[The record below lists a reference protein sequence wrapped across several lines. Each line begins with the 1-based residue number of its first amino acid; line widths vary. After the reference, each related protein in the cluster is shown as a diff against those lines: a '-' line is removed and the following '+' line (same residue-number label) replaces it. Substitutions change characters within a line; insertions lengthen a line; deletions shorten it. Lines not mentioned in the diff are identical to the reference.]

1 METLKK
7 ILLIGLGVTF
17 ILSAILKTISVYSFS
32 QTVNSFCGLLGMDVL
47 YGYGFPLAIVII
59 AFELLIGVC
68 AFIRRF
74 QRFII
79 WIYTI
84 VLGFFTYITYI
95 NYTDLYGGIES
106 CGCFGELIYFTPVSS
121 YYKNIAIF
129 VLSLILLSIHLIH
142 TFTWQKLKYG
152 QYLLLVLFLSSC
164 HNQLDNALELA
175 GDNRAELE
183 KVLEHFKDDPDQLKY
198 EAACFLIEN
207 MPYHGTFYG
216 KKLQKYIMAYD
227 VMGAE
232 PKEKRVEKW
241 NELSK
246 KIDMDG
252 LKYAPDVR
260 KMKAGYLIRAIN
272 EAVDTWNAS
281 SWSKD
286 YDKSV
291 FFDYVL
297 PYRVSNEP
305 LSYWRTYIKETYPYM
320 SDNTVWSVR
329 GPQIVAAQSELKN
342 AEVVDETSALHG
354 KMVLLTKPQSCVTFK
369 IEAPVA
375 GRKLIRFR
383 YNTQTRKAKAAVT
396 LNGKSLGYL
405 HLEPTFNQHTFR
417 NTRFGL
423 RVDLRRGMNELTVA
437 FSGDTIRLD
446 YIMVSSMETIDTA
459 KTVDYS
465 SYYCV
470 IQNKMTGRCVS
481 MDTLAKTMLKPVELK
496 RYSTKDNTLL
506 LRMDYL
512 GFATWRIA
520 PKDSTDMC
528 LEDRWVSLDTLAP
541 VGKYNYIRSNHQ
553 KWVIIPIED
562 GLCKIMNKD
571 TGMFW
576 EVSKDKD
583 TGKDIVVQN
592 IYMGKDNQKWRIA
605 KKGKNP
611 IADHFFRVG
620 SATSQA
626 VKVTDMCSQFEF
638 IGQTGGIPPT
648 LIQLCRQRTGK
659 CRDESAFQQALARSM
674 GIPTAI
680 DFTPHWGNRTNS
692 HAWSVLILPDGKGT
706 PFYMG
711 CVPGDTAQYFHP
723 YLKPKIFRHRFHL
736 NMEMM
741 KDFVGEESVYP
752 LFKQPDWID
761 VTDEYY
767 QTTDVVRTIPEKY
780 KKHKVAYI
788 CVSDRESWE
797 PVYYGKILDGKATFK
812 SMGRNILYIAA
823 VMEGMGLK
831 TIGNPFYITADGKVK
846 MVRSDKNKKQSMTLL
861 RKYPFF
867 GKEDYFN
874 FRMSYGKIQGSN
886 EATFKKPVTLFTH
899 EGITEGCWY
908 ERKLKEKRAF
918 RYARYLGPNGSYCN
932 INELEFY
939 DEKGKKLKGRTL
951 GTEGVEN
958 QRKETVFDGDVLTGF
973 QGVSPDGHWVGLAFE
988 RPVTLSKVKYMPR
1001 NDGNTVEIGDVY
1013 ELKMFVDGC
1022 WKLLA
1027 TKKASENQITFDN
1040 VPVGGLYMLSDKTK
1054 GVEER
1059 PFTYVKNKQIW
1070 W

>member
-1 METLKK
+1 MMFNGNR
-7 ILLIGLGVTF
+7 IIVR
-17 ILSAILKTISVYSFS
+17 YSF
-32 QTVNSFCGLLGMDVL
+32 MR
-47 YGYGFPLAIVII
+47 GFAIKIMAFFMIAVI
-59 AFELLIGVC
+59 
-68 AFIRRF
+68 
-74 QRFII
+74 
-79 WIYTI
+79 T
-84 VLGFFTYITYI
+84 
-95 NYTDLYGGIES
+95 S
-106 CGCFGELIYFTPVSS
+106 CNNT
-121 YYKNIAIF
+121 
-129 VLSLILLSIHLIH
+129 
-142 TFTWQKLKYG
+142 
-152 QYLLLVLFLSSC
+152 
-164 HNQLDNALELA
+164 LDQSLELA

-183 KVLEHFKDDPDQLKY
+183 KVLEYFKDDPDPLKY

-216 KKLQKYIMAYD
+216 KKLQNYIMAYD

-252 LKYAPDVR
+252 LKYALDIR

-305 LSYWRTYIKETYPYM
+305 LSDWRTYVKETYPYM

-329 GPQIVAAQSELKN
+329 GPQIVAAQSELKD
-342 AEVVDETSALHG
+342 AKVVDETSALHG
-354 KMVLLTKPQSCVTFK
+354 KMVLLTKPHSCVTFK

-396 LNGKSLGYL
+396 LNGKSLSHL

-437 FSGDTIRLD
+437 SLGDTIGLD
-446 YIMVSSMETIDTA
+446 YIMVSSMETINTTKA
-459 KTVDYS
+459 VDYS

-576 EVSKDKD
+576 EASKDKD

-605 KKGKNP
+605 RKEKNP

-620 SATSQA
+620 SATSRA

-723 YLKPKIFRHRFHL
+723 YLKPKIFRHRFRL
-736 NMEMM
+736 NREMM
-741 KDFVGEESVYP
+741 KDFVGEESVYS
-752 LFKQPDWID
+752 FFRQPDFID

-767 QTTDVVRTIPEKY
+767 ETTHVEREVPEKY
-780 KKHKVAYI
+780 HENKVAYI
-788 CVSDRESWE
+788 CVSDKEDWV
-797 PVYYGKILDGKATFK
+797 PVHYGKIVDGKVTFK
-812 SMGRNILYIAA
+812 SMGRRILYMMA
-823 VMEGMGLK
+823 VMGSRGLV
-831 TIGNPFYITADGKVK
+831 TVGNPFYITPEGKVIDVK
-846 MVRSDKNKKQSMTLL
+846 SNEKKLQSMTLL

-867 GKEDYFN
+867 GREDFFN
-874 FRMSYGKIQGSN
+874 FRMSYGKFQGSN
-886 EATFKKPVTLFTH
+886 DPSFKKPVTFFTH

-908 ERKLKEKRAF
+908 ERKVEDKHSY
-918 RYARYLGPNGSYCN
+918 RYARYLSPNGSYCN

-939 DEKGKKLKGRTL
+939 DAEGNKLTGCII

-958 QRKETVFDGDVLTGF
+958 QRKETVFDSNVLTGF
-973 QGVSPDGHWVGLAFE
+973 HGNSPDGHWVGLAFN
-988 RPVTLSKVKYMPR
+988 RPVTIAKVKYMPR
-1001 NDGNTVEIGDVY
+1001 NDGNTIEIGDEY
-1013 ELKMFVDGC
+1013 KLKIFQNGY
-1022 WKLLA
+1022 WRTLE
-1027 TKKASENQITFDN
+1027 TKKATENEISFEN
-1040 VPVGGLYMLSDKTK
+1040 VSSGGLYILSDITK

-1059 PFTYVKNKQIW
+1059 PFTYVKGKQVW

>member
-1 METLKK
+1 MNK
-7 ILLIGLGVTF
+7 LLRRSNKRGYVWDMVIVYMM
-17 ILSAILKTISVYSFS
+17 SV
-32 QTVNSFCGLLGMDVL
+32 VV
-47 YGYGFPLAIVII
+47 
-59 AFELLIGVC
+59 
-68 AFIRRF
+68 
-74 QRFII
+74 
-79 WIYTI
+79 
-84 VLGFFTYITYI
+84 
-95 NYTDLYGGIES
+95 
-106 CGCFGELIYFTPVSS
+106 
-121 YYKNIAIF
+121 
-129 VLSLILLSIHLIH
+129 
-142 TFTWQKLKYG
+142 
-152 QYLLLVLFLSSC
+152 LSSC
-164 HNQLDNALELA
+164 DNSLDESLQLA
-175 GDNRAELE
+175 GDNRQELE
-183 KVLEHFKDDPDQLKY
+183 KVLEYFEDDEDPLKY

-207 MPYHGTFYG
+207 MPFHGTFYG
-216 KKLQKYIMAYD
+216 KDLKKYIQAYD
-227 VMGAE
+227 MMGTE
-232 PKEKRVEKW
+232 PKEIRGQRWE
-241 NELSK
+241 ELSR

-252 LKYAPDVR
+252 LKYALDVR
-260 KMKAGYLIRAIN
+260 KMKSGYLIRAIN
-272 EAVDTWNAS
+272 DAVDTWNAS

-297 PYRVSNEP
+297 PYRVANEP
-305 LSYWRTYIKETYPYM
+305 LSDWRAYIKETYSYM
-320 SDNTVWSVR
+320 SDNIVWSVR
-329 GPQIVAAQSELKN
+329 GPQVEAAQSELDN
-342 AEVVDETSALHG
+342 AEIVDETSALHG
-354 KMVLLTKPQSCVTFK
+354 KAVLLAKEGSSVAFHIKT
-369 IEAPVA
+369 PVA
-375 GRKLIRFR
+375 SRKLIRLR
-383 YNTQTRKAKAAVT
+383 YNTPVRNARADVI
-396 LNGKSLGYL
+396 LNGKSIGHL
-405 HLEPTFNQHTFR
+405 HLEPTINMHTFR

-423 RVDLRRGMNELTVA
+423 QVNLRCGMNELKVVFT
-437 FSGDTIRLD
+437 GDTIRLD

-470 IQNKMTGRCVS
+470 IQNKQTKQCVS

-520 PKDSTDMC
+520 PKDSADMC

-541 VGKYNYIRSNHQ
+541 VGKYNFIRSNHQ
-553 KWVIIPIED
+553 KWVVIPIEN

-576 EVSKDKD
+576 EASKDKE

-592 IYMGKDNQKWRIA
+592 IYTGRDNQKWRIA
-605 KKGKNP
+605 RKGKNP
-611 IADHFFRVG
+611 IADHFFCVG
-620 SATSQA
+620 SAASQA

-638 IGQTGGIPPT
+638 IGKTGGIPPT

-692 HAWSVLILPDGKGT
+692 HAWSVLILPNGKGT

-723 YLKPKIFRHRFHL
+723 YLKPKIFRHRFRL
-736 NMEMM
+736 NLDMM

-752 LFKQPDWID
+752 LFKQPDFID

-767 QTTDVVRTIPEKY
+767 QTTDVVRDIPVQY
-780 KKHKVAYI
+780 HHNKVAYI
-788 CVSDRESWE
+788 CVSDKENWE
-797 PVYYGKILDGKATFK
+797 PVYYGRIVDGKATFK
-812 SMGRNILYIAA
+812 SMGRNILYIVA
-823 VMEGMGLK
+823 VMDGMGLK
-831 TIGNPFYITADGKVK
+831 AIGNPFYITAGGKVK
-846 MVRSDKNKKQSMTLL
+846 TVRSDAKKKQSMTLL

-867 GKEDYFN
+867 GREDYFN
-874 FRMSYGKIQGSN
+874 FRMNYGKIQGCD
-886 EATFKKPVTLFTH
+886 EPTFKKPVTLFTH

-908 ERKLKEKRAF
+908 EQKLKEKRTF

-939 DEKGKKLKGRTL
+939 DEKGKKLKGRIL

-973 QGVSPDGHWVGLAFE
+973 QGVSPDGHWVGLAFD
-988 RPVTLSKVKYMPR
+988 RPVAINKVKYMPR

-1013 ELKMFVDGC
+1013 ELKVFSNGY
-1022 WKLLA
+1022 WKTSA
-1027 TKKASENQITFDN
+1027 TKKARENQITFDN
-1040 VPVGGLYMLSDKTK
+1040 VPSGGIYILSDKTK

-1059 PFTYVKNKQIW
+1059 PFTYVKGKQIW